1 MELASGYTLMHEHT
15 CIDLTPGDPGTRAFD
30 EFCADLRELNQRW
43 GVGNLV
49 DLTNQS
55 MGRNVDYVQRLAE
68 ETNINIIMSTG
79 YYLEQYIADYVE
91 EPTIEELTEIAVRDL
106 TEGIDG
112 TDVKAHVIG
121 EIAWS
126 KPEPGPLELK
136 AWDAMCA
143 AALRTGAVVST
154 HATCGYQ
161 DLQQAVDLVSRGI
174 DPNKVVIG
182 HCEFCPD
189 DESLKKLLGTGVCIG
204 IDMIGNS
211 DGMGDEYRADLVSKV
226 KDMGCLSQVTLS
238 LDLCNFED
246 LRSTGGYGYSHLF
259 EVFLPL
265 LKDRGITDDDIE
277 LMLDKTPRRIFMD

>member
-15 CIDLTPGDPGTRAFD
+15 CIDLEPGDPGTRAFD
-30 EFCADLRELNQRW
+30 DFCADLRELKQRW
-43 GVGNLV
+43 GVGNIV

-55 MGRNVDYVQRLAE
+55 MGRDVGHVQRLAE
-68 ETNINIIMSTG
+68 ATGINIIMSTG
-79 YYLEQYIADYVE
+79 YYLEQYLAGYVE
-91 EPTIEELTEIAVRDL
+91 EPTVDELTEIAVRDL

-112 TDVKAHVIG
+112 TDVKAGVIG

-136 AWDAMCA
+136 AWGAMCA

-154 HATCGYQ
+154 HATRGYQ

-174 DPNKVVIG
+174 DPNKIVIG

-189 DESLKKLLGTGVCIG
+189 DESLEKLLDTGVYIG
-204 IDMIGNS
+204 VDMIGNQ
-211 DGMGDEYRADLVSKV
+211 DGKGDEYRADLVSKV
-226 KDMGCLSQVTLS
+226 KGMGCLSQVTLS
-238 LDLCNFED
+238 LDLCNRED
-246 LRSTGGYGYSHLF
+246 LKSAGGYGYAHLF
-259 EVFLPL
+259 EVFIPM
-265 LKDRGITDDDIE
+265 LKKRGITDDDIE

>member
-1 MELASGYTLMHEHT
+1 MHEHV
-15 CIDLTPGDPGTRAFD
+15 CIDLSADDPGTRAFD
-30 EFCADLRELNQRW
+30 DFCADFRELKQRW
-43 GVGNLV
+43 GVGNIV

-55 MGRNVDYVQRLAE
+55 MGRDVGYVQRLAE
-68 ETNINIIMSTG
+68 ATGINIIMSTG
-79 YYLEQYIADYVE
+79 YYLEQYLADYVE
-91 EPTIEELTEIAVRDL
+91 DPTIEELTELAVRDL

-112 TDVKAHVIG
+112 TDVKAGVIG

-126 KPEPGPLELK
+126 NPGPGPLELK
-136 AWDAMCA
+136 AWNAMCA

-154 HATCGYQ
+154 HATRGYQ

-211 DGMGDEYRADLVSKV
+211 AGKGDEYRADLVSKV
-226 KDMGCLSQVTLS
+226 KEIGCLSQVTLS
-238 LDLCNFED
+238 LDLCNHED
-246 LRSTGGYGYSHLF
+246 LKSAGGYGYAHLF
-259 EVFLPL
+259 EVFLPML
-265 LKDRGITDDDIE
+265 RDRGITDDDIE

>member
-1 MELASGYTLMHEHT
+1 MHEHV
-15 CIDLTPGDPGTRAFD
+15 CIDLSADDPGTRAFD
-30 EFCADLRELNQRW
+30 DFCADFRELKQRW
-43 GVGNLV
+43 GVGNIV

-55 MGRNVDYVQRLAE
+55 MGRDVGYVQRLAE
-68 ETNINIIMSTG
+68 ATGINIIMSTG
-79 YYLEQYIADYVE
+79 YYLEQYLADYVE
-91 EPTIEELTEIAVRDL
+91 DPTIEELTELAVRDL

-112 TDVKAHVIG
+112 TDVKAGVIG

-126 KPEPGPLELK
+126 NPGPGPLELK
-136 AWDAMCA
+136 AWNAMCA

-154 HATCGYQ
+154 HATRGYQ

-211 DGMGDEYRADLVSKV
+211 AGKGDEYRADLVSKV
-226 KDMGCLSQVTLS
+226 KEMGCLSQVTLS
-238 LDLCNFED
+238 LDLCNHED
-246 LRSTGGYGYSHLF
+246 LKSAGGYGYAHLF
-259 EVFLPL
+259 EVFLPML
-265 LKDRGITDDDIE
+265 RDRGITDDDIE

>member
-1 MELASGYTLMHEHT
+1 MDLASGYTLMHEHV
-15 CIDLTPGDPGTRAFD
+15 CIDLSADDPGTRAFD
-30 EFCADLRELNQRW
+30 DFCADLRELKQRW
-43 GVGNLV
+43 GVGNIV

-55 MGRNVDYVQRLAE
+55 MGRDVGYVQRLAE
-68 ETNINIIMSTG
+68 ATGINIIMSTG
-79 YYLEQYIADYVE
+79 YYLEQYLADYVE
-91 EPTIEELTEIAVRDL
+91 DPTIEELTELAVRDL

-112 TDVKAHVIG
+112 TDVKAGVIG

-126 KPEPGPLELK
+126 NPGPGPLELK
-136 AWDAMCA
+136 AWNAMCA

-154 HATCGYQ
+154 HATRGYQ

-174 DPNKVVIG
+174 DPNKIVIG

-189 DESLKKLLGTGVCIG
+189 EESLKKLLGTGVCIG

-211 DGMGDEYRADLVSKV
+211 DGKGDEYRADLVSKV

-238 LDLCNFED
+238 LDLCNRED
-246 LRSTGGYGYSHLF
+246 LKSAGGYGYAHLF
-259 EVFLPL
+259 EVFLPM

-277 LMLDKTPRRIFMD
+277 LILGKTPRRIFMD